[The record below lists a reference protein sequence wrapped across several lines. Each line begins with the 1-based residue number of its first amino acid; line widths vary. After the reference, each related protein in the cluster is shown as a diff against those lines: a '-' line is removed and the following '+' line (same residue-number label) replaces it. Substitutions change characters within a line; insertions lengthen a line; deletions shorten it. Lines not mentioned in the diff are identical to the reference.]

1 MWEHEFICLA
11 KCGQTIPPSPME
23 KAELIN
29 AGFSLFESGVS
40 WEFHEEMSAF
50 PKLSEGGGYE
60 LMRTQPNNNRELC
73 VIPPK
78 SGGYTVEYLQKIVS
92 QAKIFIRPIQ
102 KDLSLVP
109 LIVNDDLVN

>member
-1 MWEHEFICLA
+1 MWA
-11 KCGQTIPPSPME
+11 DNPPSPME

-29 AGFSLFESGVS
+29 AGLGPRKLSLFESGVS
-40 WEFHEEMSAF
+40 WEFHEEIMSAF
-50 PKLSEGGGYE
+50 PKLSEGGGCE

-78 SGGYTVEYLQKIVS
+78 SGGYTVEYLKNIVS
-92 QAKIFIRPIQ
+92 QAKFFIWPIQ

-109 LIVNDDLVN
+109 LVNDDLVS